1 MSIRAAL
8 AVADGMY
15 QGLVVSA
22 CPGNL
27 RHQRTHR
34 PGGTK
39 RPRAHPATLGNYIDD
54 YIFSLDILRVVSYYK
69 DMESIQ
75 QTPTTDF
82 DALLSVTVISVEPI
96 DEGYAV
102 AVEITDV
109 EYELDD
115 DDEGSAISELRAA
128 GFDAEWRDDYEP
140 QENGRTRVTIFAIP
154 REKCEDCA
162 VRF

>member
-1 MSIRAAL
+1 MSDYL
-8 AVADGMY
+8 SHFG
-15 QGLVVSA
+15 
-22 CPGNL
+22 P
-27 RHQRTHR
+27 
-34 PGGTK
+34 P
-39 RPRAHPATLGNYIDD
+39 DD
-54 YIFSLDILRVVSYYK
+54 YIK
-69 DMESIQ
+69 DKEHIN
-75 QTPTTDF
+75 
-82 DALLSVTVISVEPI
+82 ALLSVTVISVEPI

-102 AVEITDV
+102 AVEITDA

-162 VRF
+162 VRFLAKDGFCADDMVLCRTCSTKYAEEHPDEVQATGRSF